1 MNEKKVL
8 VFDTKVNV
16 NNLAEKILRK
26 EKEIIRKYPPSTYF
40 NLESDGNTGL

>member
-26 EKEIIRKYPPSTYF
+26 EKEIIRLHKI
-40 NLESDGNTGL
+40 LEKNNIVF